1 MTDDSFEKYIR
12 HTTSMSQL
20 TNVELVNTYWGHAH
34 EIAEKSRLAFV
45 IRGNVEWESE
55 QPEGVN
61 SNDLW
66 LKSNRYEPVGKHLF
80 EEPVR
85 TYLQW
90 YMNIFEIWGTI
101 AIDIDPND
109 ALSSKSLIDQALK
122 KVTCVSNTMSLL
134 YGASLR
140 WFPAVYSYIRHEPM
154 VPPPEHTVTESWD
167 CLPLSRSQEE
177 STSILLTDEHI
188 TDELFLLVNKIE
200 TLPPNVQ
207 TVIKT
212 AIDWHAQANHY
223 ASGLNRFVNYWESIE
238 LLGNFFYKKLPAD
251 VVQYKM
257 EGDKKEAII
266 KKLNEKEI
274 TLKNCMNII
283 KDCNEIRRPT
293 AQTKIL
299 AFLSIITDRDRMEAA
314 LFKRDDKTEKS
325 LYKIRNDIVHGEL
338 SEHHFD
344 TTELFNHQLFEV
356 QKISHEI
363 ILLTIKNAEKL
374 NAYVEVN
381 YDI

>member
-1 MTDDSFEKYIR
+1 MTDDNFKKFIR
-12 HTTSMSQL
+12 HTMSMSKL
-20 TNVELVNTYWGHAH
+20 TNVELFNIYWGHAH

-55 QPEGVN
+55 QPVGVS
-61 SNDLW
+61 SNDIW
-66 LKSNRYEPVGKHLF
+66 LKSNRYEPVGKHIG

-101 AIDIDPND
+101 AIDIDPSD
-109 ALSSKSLIDQALK
+109 AKSSKLLIDQALK
-122 KVTCVSNTMSLL
+122 KVTCVSNTMSFL

-140 WFPAVYSYIRHEPM
+140 WFPAVYRYIRHVPM
-154 VPPPEHTVTESWD
+154 GPSPEHAVTESWD
-167 CLPLSRSQEE
+167 CQPLPRSQDET
-177 STSILLTDEHI
+177 TSILLTDEHI
-188 TDELFLLVNKIE
+188 TDELFLMVDKIE
-200 TLPPNVQ
+200 TLPPKIQ
-207 TVIKT
+207 TVIMT
-212 AIDWHAQANHY
+212 AIDWHAQANHH

-238 LLGNFFYKKLPAD
+238 LLGNFFYKMLPPD
-251 VVQYKM
+251 VVQYKT
-257 EGDKKEAII
+257 EGDKEKAIF
-266 KKLNEKEI
+266 KLLNEKEI
-274 TLKNCMNII
+274 TQKNCMKII

-299 AFLSIITDRDRMEAA
+299 AFLSIITDRDQMEAA
-314 LFKRDDKTEKS
+314 LFERDDKTEKS

-344 TTELFNHQLFEV
+344 TIELFSHQLFNV
-356 QKISHEI
+356 QNISQKI

-374 NAYVEVN
+374 NAYVKVN

>member
-12 HTTSMSQL
+12 HTISMSQL
-20 TNVELVNTYWGHAH
+20 TNVELVNIYWGHAH

-55 QPEGVN
+55 QPEGVS
-61 SNDLW
+61 SNDFW

-122 KVTCVSNTMSLL
+122 KVTCVSNTMSFL

-140 WFPAVYSYIRHEPM
+140 WFPAVYRYIRHEPM
-154 VPPPEHTVTESWD
+154 GPPPEHAVTESWD
-167 CLPLSRSQEE
+167 CLPLSRSQDE

-188 TDELFLLVNKIE
+188 TDELFLLVDKIE
-200 TLPPNVQ
+200 TLPQNVQ
-207 TVIKT
+207 TVIGT
-212 AIDWHAQANHY
+212 AIDWHAQANHH

-238 LLGNFFYKKLPAD
+238 LLGNFFYKMLPPD
-251 VVQYKM
+251 VVQYKT
-257 EGDKKEAII
+257 EGDKKKAII
-266 KKLNEKEI
+266 KLLNEKKI
-274 TLKNCMNII
+274 TPRNCMKII

-299 AFLSIITDRDRMEAA
+299 AFLSIITDRDQMEAA
-314 LFKRDDKTEKS
+314 LFEPDDKTEKS

-344 TTELFNHQLFEV
+344 TIELFSHQLFDV
-356 QKISHEI
+356 QNISQEI

-374 NAYVEVN
+374 NAYAEVN